1 MTKRARSLCGCTFR
15 LGVPRAAL
23 PVVCVAVL
31 AVLLGTN
38 TTEAGPYD
46 DIGLTSLQQ
55 RLGSNMPTGAGVT
68 AMQVEAPDNFNNYV
82 ADQLDAQLDS
92 TTITDIFD
100 LDGDPSGVSDHAT
113 NVAKNFFGTQG
124 VSPGVAE
131 VDAYDANYWI
141 NSGFLNTSTSSEP
154 LNDPD
159 RRRDIQNHSWIG
171 NFYDEKIEPVTPESI
186 VSATNLSRR
195 MDLVIVRD
203 NVVSVAGL
211 HNGMQTTFPQIL
223 GNTYNTIAVGRTDG
237 NHSRGPTLIDT
248 AGRVKPDIVAPSG
261 FTSFATPWVSGAA
274 ALLLETADDLEIAGD
289 VDDARSSETIKAL
302 LMAGATKDEDEFDS
316 WSRTEMRPLDAIY
329 GAGEL
334 NIDNSHRI
342 LTAGQ
347 FDAAIDA
354 VLGSTGWDFGQ
365 ITSNTDPSYFFE
377 IPTGHVADVS
387 ILATWHRQVVQNGS
401 QLTVSLANLDL
412 EFSSA
417 DGFVATTPL
426 DQSRST
432 VDNVEHVYQQDLG
445 VGRYLFSLNSDSS
458 VDYAVAWQSTLRA
471 LVPGDANADFVVNEN
486 DLAILLQS
494 WEGDALFEHGD
505 FDFNGLVDAA
515 DLALLLANWG
525 RTGTLAVSPPPAGD
539 PAVGVQLNVWSV
551 PEPTTATLIAILGLL
566 FPSLIARRGRRR

>member
-1 MTKRARSLCGCTFR
+1 MTKRARSLCGYTYR

-38 TTEAGPYD
+38 IVEAGPYD
-46 DIGLTSLQQ
+46 AIGLTSLQQ
-55 RLGSNMPTGAGVT
+55 RLGSNMPTGAGIT
-68 AMQVEAPDNFNNYV
+68 ATQVEAPDNKNDYI

-100 LDGDPSGVSDHAT
+100 LDGDPSGVSTHAT
-113 NVAKNFFGTQG
+113 NVAKRFFGTQG

-141 NSGFLNTSTSSEP
+141 NSGFLNTSTSGVP
-154 LNDPD
+154 LEEL
-159 RRRDIQNHSWIG
+159 RDIQNHSWIG
-171 NFYDEKIEPVTPESI
+171 NFYEEGEPVTPESI
-186 VSATNLSRR
+186 ESATDLSRR

-211 HNGMQTTFPQIL
+211 NNGPQTAFPQIL
-223 GNTYNTIAVGRTDG
+223 GNAYNTISVGRTDG
-237 NHSRGPTLIDT
+237 QHSLGPTLIDT

-274 ALLLETADDLEIAGD
+274 ALLLETADDD
-289 VDDARSSETIKAL
+289 DDDARSSETIKAL
-302 LMAGATKDEDEFDS
+302 LMAGATKDEFDS
-316 WSRTEMRPLDAIY
+316 WSRTDTRPLDAIY

-365 ITSNTDPSYFFE
+365 ITNNTNPSYFFE

-387 ILATWHRQVVQNGS
+387 ILTTWHRQVVQNGS

-417 DGFVATTPL
+417 DGFVATTLL
-426 DQSRST
+426 DESRST

-445 VGRYLFSLNSDSS
+445 VGRYVFSLDSDSS

-486 DLAILLQS
+486 DLAILFQN

-525 RTGTLAVSPPPAGD
+525 RTGTLAVSLPPAGD

-566 FPSLIARRGRRR
+566 FPSLIAQRGRRR